1 MSMGPNRLGLTLG
14 SLTCLLL
21 LAGCTI
27 PGESRVDV
35 PAKEAETSSSVD
47 CVPTAAL
54 DAYIQLRWERRV
66 DQWRGLDVPEDA
78 VVFLGSSIIEEGEWS
93 HLFPNT
99 TTLNRGIGA
108 DTTQGVL
115 DRLDQIIETRP
126 SKVFLYI
133 GGNDFSRLDDTPQ
146 ETWVRLQEILSQLEA
161 ALPETALFVHTLFP
175 REAQHAD
182 KIEAFNALVRSKLVG
197 SDVTIIDTHPWFLGE
212 GGAIDPTY
220 SNDRIH
226 LSREAYRIWANN
238 IRLHVEQ

>member
-1 MSMGPNRLGLTLG
+1 M
-14 SLTCLLL
+14 
-21 LAGCTI
+21 
-27 PGESRVDV
+27 D
-35 PAKEAETSSSVD
+35 AETASSAD
-47 CVPTAAL
+47 CIPATAL
-54 DAYIQLRWERRV
+54 DAYIQLRWDRRV

-108 DTTQGVL
+108 DATQGVF

-133 GGNDFSRLDDTPQ
+133 GGNDFSRLDDTPE
-146 ETWVRLQEILSQLEA
+146 ETWVRLQKILSQLQA
-161 ALPETALFVHTLFP
+161 ALPETALFVYTLFP

-182 KIEAFNALVRSKLVG
+182 KIEAFNALVRSKL
-197 SDVTIIDTHPWFLGE
+197 SSSHVTVINAHPWFLGE
-212 GGAIDPTY
+212 GGAIDPTF

-226 LSREAYRIWANN
+226 LSGEAYRIWEDN
-238 IRLHVEQ
+238 IRLHLEK